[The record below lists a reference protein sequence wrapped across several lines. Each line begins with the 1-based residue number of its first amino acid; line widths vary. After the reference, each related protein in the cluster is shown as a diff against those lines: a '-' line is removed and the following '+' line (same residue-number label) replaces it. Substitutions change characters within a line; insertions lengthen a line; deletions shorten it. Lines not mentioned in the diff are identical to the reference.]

1 MGELLAGQYTSMEKG
16 IELAV
21 GLVRKDAR

>member
-1 MGELLAGQYTSMEKG
+1 MGELLAGQYTSVEKG